1 MFQQIKLQEVEKE
14 LAFVA
19 RAKVEFE
26 KSPSLATY
34 GDLTSGSFL
43 AMRWGMTEDC
53 ILVVKLDEDFEPK
66 NYVNVIQKEV

>member
-26 KSPSLATY
+26 KSPSLAT
-34 GDLTSGSFL
+34 
-43 AMRWGMTEDC
+43 
-53 ILVVKLDEDFEPK
+53 
-66 NYVNVIQKEV
+66 Q